1 MDVLLGEVIPPF
13 GGIRGAFGQT
23 EAWRILRDRPAPA
36 DFRLDTGP
44 GRNLDA
50 GGRFPVEILTISQIK
65 RAALDGRVEAA
76 AHGQIEALVRK
87 ETKDGKPFWEM
98 TLADAEAKMTLRAWS
113 DAPAFAACERLAA
126 RDFVEVSGEFVQHGG
141 FGLDARRWTCR
152 DLEAAERAALLAGPP
167 ELRERQAADFALIEE
182 SVASICDP
190 RLLALARLFLAEYGA
205 RFRRSAAAR
214 GNHHARRGGLVE
226 HVAQMMRAALA
237 LAGAYPALNRDLL
250 IAGVLF
256 HDSGKLWENALP
268 ADGFAMPFDERGELL
283 GHITIGIELVNALWR
298 KLLAT
303 PEAGVWADLLPAG
316 EDVRLHLLHLLA
328 AHHGEL
334 QFGSPVVPKTPE
346 AWALHYVDNLDAKM
360 EMIAAGY
367 ANSKPLAAR
376 IQERVWPLPGNLV
389 APLGKFRP
397 PLPAT
402 GEGGTPAED

>member
-1 MDVLLGEVIPPF
+1 MGVANME
-13 GGIRGAFGQT
+13 T
-23 EAWRILRDRPAPA
+23 
-36 DFRLDTGP
+36 
-44 GRNLDA
+44 
-50 GGRFPVEILTISQIK
+50 LTISQIK
-65 RAALDGRVEAA
+65 RAALEGRVEAVV
-76 AHGQIEALVRK
+76 HGQVDTLLKK
-87 ETKDGKPFWEM
+87 ETKDGKPFWEL
-98 TLADAEAKMTLRAWS
+98 TLADAEGKLTLRAWS
-113 DAPAFAACERLAA
+113 DGPAFAVCGALKV
-126 RDFVEVSGEFVQHGG
+126 RDFLAVTGEFTHQSA

-152 DLEAAERAALLAGPP
+152 PLAEDERDDLLAGPP
-167 ELRERQAADFALIEE
+167 ELRAKQAVDFALIEE
-182 SVASICDP
+182 SAASIGDP
-190 RLLALARLFLAEYGA
+190 RLLGLARLFLAEYGP
-205 RFRRSAAAR
+205 RFRRCAAAR

-298 KLLAT
+298 KLALT
-303 PEAGVWADLLPAG
+303 PEAAAWADLQPAG

-346 AWALHYVDNLDAKM
+346 AWALHYVDNLDAKL
-360 EMIAAGY
+360 EMLAAGY
-367 ANSKPLAAR
+367 ANSKQLAPR

-389 APLGKFRP
+389 APLGKFAP
-397 PLPAT
+397 PVS
-402 GEGGTPAED
+402 EGV